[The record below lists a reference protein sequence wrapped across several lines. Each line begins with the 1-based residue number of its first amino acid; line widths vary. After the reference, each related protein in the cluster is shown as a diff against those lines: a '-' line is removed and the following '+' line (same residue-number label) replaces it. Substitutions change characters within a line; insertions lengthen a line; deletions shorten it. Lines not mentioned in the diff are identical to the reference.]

1 MDITINKNSD
11 VFNLQGKINSYTS
24 DMYLTYFEHLL
35 SSNGRLTINTDEV
48 VEIDEI
54 GIQTLFQVHVYA
66 LRYNYCFS
74 IVGQGCRDIY
84 NEFRYQ
90 NVA

>member
-11 VFNLQGKINSYTS
+11 VFNLQGKINSSTADQYS
-24 DMYLTYFEHLL
+24 TYFEHLL
-35 SSNGRLTINTDEV
+35 SSNGKLTINMDEV
-48 VEIDEI
+48 AEIDEK
-54 GIQTLFQVHVYA
+54 GIQALFQVHVYA
-66 LRYNYCFS
+66 LRYNYSFS
-74 IVGQGCRDIY
+74 IVGQGCKDIY